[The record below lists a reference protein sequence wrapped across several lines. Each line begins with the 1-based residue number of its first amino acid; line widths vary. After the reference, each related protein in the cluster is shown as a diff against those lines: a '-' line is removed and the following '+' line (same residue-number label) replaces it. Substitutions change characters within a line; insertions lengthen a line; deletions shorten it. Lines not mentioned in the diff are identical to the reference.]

1 MKMSK
6 IIALVLALVMC
17 LAFSGC
23 DLSMYDYD
31 YDFYGDGGSGG
42 ENLIIGD
49 SASEPVVDE
58 PVVSEP
64 VVSEPVVSE
73 PDEPTE
79 KGSSTPLLYK
89 VTDKSGNVVWLFGSI
104 HVGREDFYPLPDYV
118 LDAYK
123 NSDALAVEVD
133 IIAFE
138 KDFAAQMTAMQELI
152 FTNGSKIKDY
162 ISDETYNKAVEI
174 LKENNLYNF
183 AMDYYKPS
191 LWSNFID
198 NCAYM
203 KLGVDMEGGI
213 DRYLLED
220 AKKNGKEV
228 LEIESA
234 ALQYGVL
241 GGFSDELQVLLL
253 DSSIE
258 AYGDLE
264 AMDEDL
270 SEMMD
275 LWAAGNEKEFSE
287 YLSAEGEF
295 EDEEEERLYD
305 EYNQALLIDR
315 NKGMIDYAEK
325 ALLSGK
331 EVFICVG
338 AAHVV
343 GEGGMAEELAALGYT
358 VETVR

>member
-1 MKMSK
+1 MKRTK
-6 IIALVLALVMC
+6 IFALIMALVMC

-23 DLSMYDYD
+23 DLSLYDLD
-31 YDFYGDGGSGG
+31 YDFYDDSGSGG
-42 ENLIIGD
+42 ENLIIGE
-49 SASEPVVDE
+49 SESDPVVSQPDITDE
-58 PVVSEP
+58 SVVSEP
-64 VVSEPVVSE
+64 VVSEPAE
-73 PDEPTE
+73 E
-79 KGSSTPLLYK
+79 GSSTPLLYK
-89 VTDKSGNVVWLFGSI
+89 VTDSKGNVVWLFGSI

-152 FTNGSKIKDY
+152 FTDGSKIKDY

-174 LKENNLYNF
+174 LEENNLYNF

-203 KLGVDMEGGI
+203 QLDVDMEGGI

-220 AKKNGKEV
+220 AKKSGKKILEV
-228 LEIESA
+228 ESA

-253 DSSIE
+253 ESSIE
-258 AYGDLE
+258 AYGDLK
-264 AMDEDL
+264 AMDDDL
-270 SEMMD
+270 NEMMD
-275 LWAAGNEKEFSE
+275 LWAKGDEKEFSE

-295 EDEEEERLYD
+295 EDEEEERLYN

-325 ALLSGK
+325 ALLSGE

-358 VETVR
+358 VEIVR